1 MFLFGLQYPSV
12 SASTQMEILVL
23 ILVCKAMT
31 TPGRE
36 EENEEAQQQLKRL
49 LYLGPTT
56 FRREV

>member
-1 MFLFGLQYPSV
+1 
-12 SASTQMEILVL
+12 MEILVL

-49 LYLGPTT
+49 LYFGPTT